1 MNLSTQPLEDLK
13 CAQSGWMSP
22 VSSLISADFSDWDP
36 LDHVTVKR
44 IYKQLIDLSP
54 LYYSLSG
61 LGDFLQNISISFHS
75 FQLAAAHSF
84 IS

>member
-1 MNLSTQPLEDLK
+1 MNLSTQPLDDLK

-44 IYKQLIDLSP
+44 M
-54 LYYSLSG
+54 YYSLSG
-61 LGDFLQNISISFHS
+61 LGDFLHNISISFHS